1 MDLVADRGR
10 RVTVEELN
18 TSKLLA
24 HARKQA
30 HQRNYDDM
38 VIVDCDAHHY
48 ENENFDEILPFM
60 ENDVLR
66 QLSMSSRTKGGRGAF
81 LPSSVG
87 YQDMGG
93 RVTRYPMRGTEKT
106 EPGRQRDVQLGERW
120 MDAMGVDYS
129 CLFPTGMLNIG
140 MHPQKEVEVELCWAY
155 NRWLTEKVLPETGG
169 RIYSMLC
176 LPLSDPD
183 ASLRQVEAFGA
194 CKGVTGFMVTT
205 VRNIGVHDN
214 ALMKVYRA
222 IEERGLTLAF
232 HSGPNWQEPVFKSC
246 NRFLSVHALGF
257 SFYNILH
264 CTNWVINGM
273 GERFPK
279 LPVIWIEAGLAWIPF
294 LMQRLD
300 HEYMLRPSEAPL
312 LKKKPSEYMRDM
324 YYSTQPM
331 EIQDLDAMK
340 TTFRM
345 MNAETQLLYASDYPH
360 WDFDLPSTIYDLP
373 FLSEKAKHNILGGTA
388 ARSVQA
394 AAAKRQAEREP
405 EEVRQS
411 GGLSTV
417 SERARL
423 PFVSNCSLGLG
434 HSLIGVPCR
443 ESLPFYRASL
453 LSGLERSFRFA
464 ARQSAKQQVRSA
476 DRGRSV
482 SSLLRRV
489 AGCRRTRSGHH
500 AQRAS
505 PDRHLHVVNGGGG
518 TFGAGAHH
526 QERAPSGA
534 WLSDRPPA
542 GSAARRRGTRH
553 HRCHL
558 AWPARYG
565 LHQGGALRIP
575 SLQPEPRGGHG
586 ALLGSA

>member
-183 ASLRQVEAFGA
+183 ASLRQVETFGG

-324 YYSTQPM
+324 YYSTQPI
-331 EIQDLDAMK
+331 EIQDMDAMK

-388 ARSVQA
+388 AR
-394 AAAKRQAEREP
+394 
-405 EEVRQS
+405 
-411 GGLSTV
+411 L
-417 SERARL
+417 
-423 PFVSNCSLGLG
+423 
-434 HSLIGVPCR
+434 
-443 ESLPFYRASL
+443 
-453 LSGLERSFRFA
+453 
-464 ARQSAKQQVRSA
+464 
-476 DRGRSV
+476 
-482 SSLLRRV
+482 
-489 AGCRRTRSGHH
+489 
-500 AQRAS
+500 
-505 PDRHLHVVNGGGG
+505 
-518 TFGAGAHH
+518 
-526 QERAPSGA
+526 
-534 WLSDRPPA
+534 
-542 GSAARRRGTRH
+542 
-553 HRCHL
+553 
-558 AWPARYG
+558 
-565 LHQGGALRIP
+565 
-575 SLQPEPRGGHG
+575 
-586 ALLGSA
+586 